1 MSTAEMSGP
10 ASDLLTFDDFC
21 AIVRDGQK
29 ADLLDGVIYM
39 ASPDSNRSNQING
52 LLDFLV
58 RGFVSARN
66 LGGAVYVNRF
76 AFQLDEN
83 NGPEPDLAWV
93 APDRMH
99 LVEEGRMRGA
109 PTVAVEIVSRDS
121 RQRDWVDKRMKYE
134 AAGVEEYWII
144 DPIQRRCE
152 FLRRQEN
159 GRYDVV
165 PLEENRIFRSR
176 MIPGFWLNIEWLL
189 ATPLPND
196 YQCLQELLGER

>member
-39 ASPDSNRSNQING
+39 ASPDSKRSNQING
-52 LLDFLV
+52 FLDRLLGMYIAA
-58 RGFVSARN
+58 RGI
-66 LGGAVYVNRF
+66 GGEVYVNRF
-76 AFQLDEN
+76 AFQLDES

-152 FLRRQEN
+152 FLRRQAN

-165 PLEENRIFRSR
+165 PLEENRIFRSTA
-176 MIPGFWLNIEWLL
+176 IPGFWLNIEWLQM
-189 ATPLPND
+189 APLPNV
-196 YQCLQELLGER
+196 YQCLQELLADG